1 MIIYSWRLFGHTHC
15 IIAHY
20 SSLHTVLHITHTYT
34 HTLTHIHTHT
44 CTHTHTHSHMHTHT
58 YTHTHT
64 HTHTLYYST
73 YIVHYTL
80 FYSQAHNLL
89 KLPGQSTHWTEFVLF
104 TKRGYCT
111 QLYSTG
117 KLVSYAHRI
126 CFFAIKQTRI
136 LCTIFVKRG
145 YCTQPQCSMYAC
157 AMLIVRKRH
166 TVCIVYIIWL
176 SKSQIKE
183 NRLYNNYWQT
193 NIEWVW
199 CKLATVRVNC
209 VCAWYE

>member
-1 MIIYSWRLFGHTHC
+1 MQ
-15 IIAHY
+15 
-20 SSLHTVLHITHTYT
+20 HI
-34 HTLTHIHTHT
+34 
-44 CTHTHTHSHMHTHT
+44 S
-58 YTHTHT
+58 
-64 HTHTLYYST
+64 
-73 YIVHYTL
+73 IVHYTL
-80 FYSQAHNLL
+80 FYSYQAHTYTHTLLHTYTLTHAHTHIHTTHAHTHTHTHINLL
-89 KLPGQSTHWTEFVLF
+89 QVTVIKTTGQSTHWTEFVLF